1 MEIYPYT
8 YLPLHI
14 TDGNG
19 GLSREQPLPPHWLK
33 RGGANGG
40 GRSNCRSSSGCVGGT
55 PVPLD
60 SCTLHPQRQQTA
72 PPPPSGGQGNQPP
85 APDQVQSLRCSGPRA
100 HIPALTH
107 CYYKKVWGGGRQ
119 SLEVTVLRAAMK
131 EPCRVALQ
139 TASSVVEQREAPRRS
154 WAQGM
159 ELESCCRGPG
169 WEVGAVPTLG
179 TRPAIRSLCPTRQ
192 GHQVYVPLEEAL
204 HRASQGRIPGVRPTS
219 GNCRS

>member
-1 MEIYPYT
+1 MVAAGAT
-8 YLPLHI
+8 AGAAVVALGGPLC
-14 TDGNG
+14 
-19 GLSREQPLPPHWLK
+19 PL
-33 RGGANGG
+33 
-40 GRSNCRSSSGCVGGT
+40 T
-55 PVPLD
+55 PVPCIPRG
-60 SCTLHPQRQQTA
+60 SRLHR
-72 PPPPSGGQGNQPP
+72 PPPSGGQGNQPP
-85 APDQVQSLRCSGPRA
+85 APDKAQSLRCSGPLA

-139 TASSVVEQREAPRRS
+139 PASSVVEQREAPRRS

-159 ELESCCRGPG
+159 ELGSCCRGPG

-179 TRPAIRSLCPTRQ
+179 TRPATRSLCPTRQ

-219 GNCRS
+219 GNYQRLGPGSRSTPGGTPSGMATGCARRSSGPA